1 MSCSRRIKNRN
12 YKVDH
17 ARKLLGI
24 SGQATAEDARK
35 KYRELAKRFHPDVN
49 PGEEAHVRM
58 QELNEAYALLMKE
71 EFGILDPWEE
81 YDRWWWRQYGNDP
94 IWGSY
99 FPEEGAQGEP
109 PRRPKNR
116 LGEK

>member
-1 MSCSRRIKNRN
+1 MSGSSRIKNRN

-24 SGQATAEDARK
+24 AGHATVDDARK
-35 KYRELAKRFHPDVN
+35 KYRELAKIWHPDVN
-49 PGEEAHVRM
+49 SDEEAPIRM
-58 QELNEAYALLMKE
+58 QDLNAAYALLMKE

-81 YDRWWWRQYGNDP
+81 YDRWWWRQYGNDH

-99 FPEEGAQGEP
+99 FPEDEEQG
-109 PRRPKNR
+109 RQRNR
-116 LGEK
+116 LKEKC